1 MSSSTN
7 DKTQRISV
15 SLPVQLTAELD
26 RMVVNGGY
34 RNRSQAM
41 AQMIRNTLLD
51 HYEQSGSRIMAGTI
65 TLVYNEAQ
73 ADLKTRLTR
82 IQRHHIDSVISCL
95 NVLLEKDYSLEVLLV
110 QGPVDTLNK
119 IVKEI
124 RACKGVENCKL
135 ALSSALMPPIHE
147 KTGVNNE

>member
-1 MSSSTN
+1 M
-7 DKTQRISV
+7 
-15 SLPVQLTAELD
+15 
-26 RMVVNGGY
+26 NGGY

-51 HYEQSGSRIMAGTI
+51 HYEQSGNRIMAGTI
-65 TLVYNEAQ
+65 TLIYDEAQ
-73 ADLKTRLTR
+73 ADLKTRLTA

-135 ALSSALMPPIHE
+135 VLSSALMPPIHR
-147 KTGVNNE
+147 KTGANND

>member
-1 MSSSTN
+1 MSNSNN

-15 SLPVQLTAELD
+15 SLPVQLTEELD
-26 RMVVNGGY
+26 KMVMNGGY

-51 HYEQSGSRIMAGTI
+51 HYEQSGNRIMAGTI
-65 TLVYNEAQ
+65 TLIYDEAQ
-73 ADLKTRLTR
+73 ADLKTRLTA
-82 IQRHHIDSVISCL
+82 IQRHHIDSVISGL

-135 ALSSALMPPIHE
+135 VLSSALMPPIHR
-147 KTGVNNE
+147 KTGANND

>member
-1 MSSSTN
+1 MSNSNN

-15 SLPVQLTAELD
+15 SLPVQLTEELD
-26 RMVVNGGY
+26 KMVGDGGY
-34 RNRSQAM
+34 RNRSQAV
-41 AQMIRNTLLD
+41 AQMIRNTILD

-65 TLVYNEAQ
+65 TLLYNEAQ
-73 ADLKTRLTR
+73 ADLKTRLVT
-82 IQRHHIDSVISCL
+82 IQRNHIDSVISCL

-135 ALSSALMPPIHE
+135 VLSSVLMPPIHE
-147 KTGVNNE
+147 KKGTNNE

>member
-1 MSSSTN
+1 MSNSNN

-15 SLPVQLTAELD
+15 SLPVQLTEELD
-26 RMVVNGGY
+26 KMVMNGGY

-51 HYEQSGSRIMAGTI
+51 HYEQSGNRIMAGTI
-65 TLVYNEAQ
+65 TLIYDEAQ
-73 ADLKTRLTR
+73 ADLKTRLTA

-135 ALSSALMPPIHE
+135 VLSSALMPPIHR
-147 KTGVNNE
+147 KTGANND

>member
-1 MSSSTN
+1 MGSSTN

-15 SLPVQLTAELD
+15 SLPVQLTVELD

-147 KTGVNNE
+147 KKGANNE